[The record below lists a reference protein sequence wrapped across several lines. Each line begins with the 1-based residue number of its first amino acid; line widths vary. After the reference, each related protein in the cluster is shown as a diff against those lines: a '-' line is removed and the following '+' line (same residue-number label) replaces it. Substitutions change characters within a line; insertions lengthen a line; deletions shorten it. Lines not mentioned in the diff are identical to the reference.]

1 MAYIG
6 KQLVRGQ
13 NTVMD
18 DISSG
23 FNGSNTGFSIT
34 ASGTAVSPATV
45 NQMFISLGGL
55 LQKPGTDYTL
65 SANTIT
71 FTTAP
76 ASGLTFWGLVQ
87 GDSVDL
93 NAPSDSSVSPSKI
106 APTGDFLFPARL
118 TSGLVVLAASDAAT
132 VLTAAQSVNSL
143 VTMTPGAARNVT
155 TATAA
160 QIVSELSTAKVGTSF
175 SIIIRNQ
182 AGSTHAMTL
191 VGGTGVTLDSDNTN
205 TVAATKT
212 RQFIGRVTNIGSGSE
227 AITIYSMGEGVH

>member
-6 KQLVRGQ
+6 RQLTRGE
-13 NTVMD
+13 NRIFD
-18 DISSG
+18 DISSS
-23 FNGSNTGFSIT
+23 FNGSTTTFNLTISSVATST
-34 ASGTAVSPATV
+34 ATSYQLFV
-45 NQMFISLGGL
+45 SLGGVM
-55 LQKPGTDYTL
+55 QKPGVDFTAVG
-65 SANTIT
+65 SQIT

-76 ASGLTFWGLVQ
+76 AAGLSCWIMIQ
-87 GDSVDL
+87 GDAIDSASV
-93 NAPSDSSVSPSKI
+93 SDSSVTPSKI
-106 APTGDFLFPARL
+106 SGTGDFLFPARL

>member
-1 MAYIG
+1 MPYLG
-6 KQLVRGQ
+6 NQLLRGQ
-13 NTVMD
+13 NTAMD

-23 FNGSNTGFSIT
+23 FNGSNTTFNIT

-65 SANTIT
+65 AANTIT

-106 APTGDFLFPARL
+106 APTGDFLFPGRV
-118 TSGLVVLAASDAAT
+118 TSSLVVVAASDSAT

-143 VTMTPGAARNVT
+143 VTMTPGTARNVT

-160 QIVSELSTAKVGTSF
+160 QIVTELTTAKVGTSF
-175 SIIIRNQ
+175 SITLRNQ

-191 VGGTGVTLDSDNTN
+191 VAGSGVTLDSDNTN

-212 RQFIGRVTNIGSGSE
+212 RQFIGRVTNVGSGTE
-227 AITIYSMGEGVH
+227 AITVYSMGEGVH